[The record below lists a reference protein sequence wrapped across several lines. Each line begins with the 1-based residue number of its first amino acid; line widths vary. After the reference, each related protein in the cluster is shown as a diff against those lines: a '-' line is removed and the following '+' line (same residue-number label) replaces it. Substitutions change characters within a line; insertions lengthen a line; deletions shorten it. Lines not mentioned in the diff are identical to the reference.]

1 MKRALALVVAIG
13 MIVGAV
19 FVRRAIDDDPNASAS
34 SSQDPSSQQ
43 ATGKVLCA
51 SDLGEVCTA
60 LTNAIVEDP
69 PVTVD
74 RLAKGE
80 PLGADA
86 WVVAGPWP
94 QIAIER
100 AARQGHSTGL
110 TVAKSPIARTPMAFF
125 LRTAAADTVRSQC
138 GTAIDWKCLLKSAAS
153 VRVDFEDPSTSTA
166 GLLAVIQQATSL
178 YGSFDFGSN
187 DFRLFDRELAK
198 LKSGRAPAPN
208 AATVFERFALFSHA
222 DVLSGLTAV
231 GNQQLQRAQFKDK
244 LVAATAGPTVVADA
258 VIAITVNTSPIKND
272 DVRTAFA
279 KAGWTTTGLDSP
291 ADLPTADVIIAL
303 QDLWKGLR

>member
-1 MKRALALVVAIG
+1 VKRALALIVAIG

-19 FVRRAIDDDPNASAS
+19 LVRRAIDDDSSAASPADS
-34 SSQDPSSQQ
+34 DPSSQ
-43 ATGKVLCA
+43 ATGRVLCA
-51 SDLGEVCTA
+51 TDLGDVCTVLRDA
-60 LTNAIVEDP
+60 TTEEP
-69 PVTVD
+69 SVTVE

-100 AARQGHSTGL
+100 AARQGHSAGL
-110 TVAKSPIARTPMAFF
+110 TVAKSPIARTPLAFF
-125 LRTAAADTVRSQC
+125 LRTAATDTVRGQC
-138 GTAIDWKCLLKSAAS
+138 GAAIDWKCLLKTASSA
-153 VRVDFEDPSTSTA
+153 RVDFEDPSASTA
-166 GLLAVIQQATSL
+166 GLLAVVQQAASF

-187 DFRLFDRELAK
+187 DFRLFDRELAQ
-198 LKSGRAPAPN
+198 LKSGRATAPSG
-208 AATVFERFALFSHA
+208 ATVFERFGLFSHA
-222 DVLSGLTAV
+222 DVLSGLNAV

-244 LVAATAGPTVVADA
+244 LVSATAGPTVVADA
-258 VIAITVNTSPIKND
+258 VIALTVNTSPTKDD
-272 DVRTAFA
+272 DVRSAFA